1 MKVTK
6 YTVRD
11 DRIVEPFLIAHVS
24 DLHEHSCGE
33 LIDLLEQA
41 QPDLILCT
49 GDMLERHS
57 KSAGASLKKRK
68 IEKPHHVL
76 YHFLARDGI
85 RDGGMLY
92 FHQSVSIA
100 PVFYSLG
107 NHEKYIR
114 NEDRLRCRGYGVHI
128 LDNQD
133 ECIDVQGNKVRI
145 GGLSYRADWN
155 WCEQF
160 SQKDGIRILMA
171 HHPEY
176 VADHMLK
183 DDQILPLD
191 LILSGHAHGGQL
203 AFLDHSLYSPGQ
215 GFLPKY
221 TKGMRMTSH
230 GMWIIS
236 AGTAN
241 TIKVP
246 RFNNP
251 TELVLIE
258 MGGKS

>member
-1 MKVTK
+1 
-6 YTVRD
+6 
-11 DRIVEPFLIAHVS
+11 
-24 DLHEHSCGE
+24 
-33 LIDLLEQA
+33 
-41 QPDLILCT
+41 
-49 GDMLERHS
+49 
-57 KSAGASLKKRK
+57 
-68 IEKPHHVL
+68 
-76 YHFLARDGI
+76 DGI
-85 RDGGMLY
+85 RDGGMLF